1 MFTNEQLGI
10 LNEGHKCSPF
20 FSFYRILYVLYTP
33 SSNSPHIHCP
43 SVITPLY
50 ACHLPCQGPFFLSKH
65 FLMCGLP
72 LEDLPG
78 PILVEKAHFSPPVP
92 KTCQQLLSLVW
103 RFMPNSLLHAKDFA
117 GLGLHT
123 SCVCCH
129 NHCASICALVLLCS
143 QDIVSF

>member
-10 LNEGHKCSPF
+10 LNEGHKYPPF
-20 FSFYRILYVLYTP
+20 LVFIEFCMFFTLPPPILPTPTVLQF
-33 SSNSPHIHCP
+33 SPHCVP
-43 SVITPLY
+43 
-50 ACHLPCQGPFFLSKH
+50 CHLPCQGPFVLSKH

-78 PILVEKAHFSPPVP
+78 PILLAKVHFSPPVL
-92 KTCQQLLSLVW
+92 KTCQQLLSLGW

-117 GLGLHT
+117 GLGLHR
-123 SCVCCH
+123 SCVRCY
-129 NHCASICALVLLCS
+129 NHCASICALVLLCA